1 MQVLYNRGE
10 INREQFYKVL
20 KEKDTQLIQE
30 LKKLKQKSLSYVNHS
45 ALLADSSKIVQ
56 LNQNI
61 EELEKIIVNSV
72 NYKKIDDSDYLLT
85 NGDDEEALKLRRSR
99 LENNLILIKILNKL
113 SQNGVLSL
121 NEMNY
126 VRKWKQKNK

>member
-1 MQVLYNRGE
+1 
-10 INREQFYKVL
+10 
-20 KEKDTQLIQE
+20 
-30 LKKLKQKSLSYVNHS
+30 
-45 ALLADSSKIVQ
+45 VQ